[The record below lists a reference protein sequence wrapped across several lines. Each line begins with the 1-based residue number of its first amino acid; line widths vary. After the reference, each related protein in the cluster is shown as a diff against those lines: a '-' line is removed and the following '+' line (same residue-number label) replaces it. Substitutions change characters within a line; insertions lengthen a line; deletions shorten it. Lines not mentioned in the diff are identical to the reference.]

1 MFFEPNQTKLIPNR
15 IQAFFKKP
23 NENRTEIKKT
33 TPHIPK
39 KYTKME
45 ETDYAEHSQL
55 TQREL
60 SVGGPRRWS
69 TVPLVL
75 IVWCDVEDMLRCL
88 TMLIKCL
95 LTITIMAAVLAVEQ
109 EVVTCSW
116 FHAFH
121 HHQLTHR
128 LHWWQHWQQKL
139 SDSANSANVDAVA
152 RSGEWLYNRIKSP
165 SS

>member
-1 MFFEPNQTKLIPNR
+1 MNRITFFEPNQTHSESNPS
-15 IQAFFKKP
+15 FFKKP

-75 IVWCDVEDMLRCL
+75 IV
-88 TMLIKCL
+88 
-95 LTITIMAAVLAVEQ
+95 
-109 EVVTCSW
+109 
-116 FHAFH
+116 
-121 HHQLTHR
+121 
-128 LHWWQHWQQKL
+128 
-139 SDSANSANVDAVA
+139 
-152 RSGEWLYNRIKSP
+152 
-165 SS
+165 